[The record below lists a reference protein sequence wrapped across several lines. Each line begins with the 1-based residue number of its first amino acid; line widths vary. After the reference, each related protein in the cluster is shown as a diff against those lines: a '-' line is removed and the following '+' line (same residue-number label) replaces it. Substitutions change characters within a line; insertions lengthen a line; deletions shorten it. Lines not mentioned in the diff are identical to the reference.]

1 MLPTWL
7 SPTQVRDPVPVAE
20 RHLPF
25 AKEIADRLNAARVR
39 TDFDD
44 RDESVGKK
52 IRESGM
58 DWDPYVVVVGDAEVE
73 SGNRRAD
80 GDGRERNQRKTS
92 LVKISLTEQELI
104 TVVGRECGDM
114 PWRPLYTPRQL
125 SKKARYI

>member
-1 MLPTWL
+1 MEVPMLPTWL
-7 SPTQVRDPVPVAE
+7 SPTQVRIVPVAE

-25 AKEIADRLNAARVR
+25 AKEIADRLNAARIR

-58 DWDPYVVVVGDAEVE
+58 DWVPYVVVVGDAEVE
-73 SGNRRAD
+73 TGKLTVTV
-80 GDGRERNQRKTS
+80 RKES
-92 LVKISLTEQELI
+92 AKDKPHKISLTEQELI